1 MIEKI
6 IQFALTQR
14 ILVLIVSSILIG
26 FGIWSAKNLPIDAVP
41 DVTNVQVQINTSVS
55 ALGPIEVEKL
65 ITFPIEVAMS
75 GLPDIEEVRSLSRYG
90 LSQVTIVFKDHV

>member
-6 IQFALTQR
+6 IQFSLKQR

-26 FGIWSAKNLPIDAVP
+26 LGVWSAQNLPIDAVP

-55 ALGPIEVEKL
+55 ALGPIEGEKL
-65 ITFPIEVAMS
+65 ITFP
-75 GLPDIEEVRSLSRYG
+75 L
-90 LSQVTIVFKDHV
+90 